1 MMLFEAI
8 VLHLLAGA
16 VSGSV
21 FRIQTLALLVGF
33 VLVESALLGFM
44 QGGIAAMWTAAA
56 ALIAVQV
63 GFVAGMVARGI
74 LEHAGFP
81 LSGIG
86 KRPTH

>member
-1 MMLFEAI
+1 MLFEAI
-8 VLHLLAGA
+8 VLHLLAGT

-21 FRIQTLALLVGF
+21 FRIRTLTLLVGF
-33 VLVESALLGFM
+33 VLVESALLAFA
-44 QGGIAAMWTAAA
+44 QGGIAALWAAA